1 MSKWFGITVVV
12 LLVFWLSLLSLTQRR
27 LTAVSHTH
35 SVIIMQHESDL
46 ARIKMSTRSPM
57 IQAKPTPQVA
67 PSAPPLPRQPR
78 RLVAG
83 TSEYGSSSKELAA
96 VPRCW

>member
-35 SVIIMQHESDL
+35 SVIIMQHEVDL
-46 ARIKMSTRSPM
+46 TGIKMRMQPPM
-57 IQAKPTPQVA
+57 IQPRPRPQVA
-67 PSAPPLPRQPR
+67 PSAPPMPRQRR
-78 RLVAG
+78 RLAAG
-83 TSEYGSSSKELAA
+83 TSEFGSPRIELTAA
-96 VPRCW
+96 LRCW